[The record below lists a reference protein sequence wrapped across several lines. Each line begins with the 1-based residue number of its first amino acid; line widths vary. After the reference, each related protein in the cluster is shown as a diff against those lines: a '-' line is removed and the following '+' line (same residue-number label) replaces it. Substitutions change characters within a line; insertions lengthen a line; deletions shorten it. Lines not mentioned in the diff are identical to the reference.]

1 MNRRIHVRLNERRG
15 RGACRPTVR
24 RGYTLIELIVCIAVG
39 VVISGSAGMILWN
52 ASSQRVELSARAE
65 LHEIAAAALEKIVRH
80 VREVE
85 QDECPGNPTPCLLG
99 NAQVST
105 ATATELRFGSNGL
118 RQTGSTLEMTI
129 DNGTSWHVLVRDVSS
144 FALAYA
150 NRLGSAMTSFPL
162 SQANRE
168 DIRQVQITLALT
180 RGTQTAN
187 VRTAVYL
194 RNFMNEVMS
203 DP

>member
-1 MNRRIHVRLNERRG
+1 MNRRNFVPTNSRRI
-15 RGACRPTVR
+15 RDVNRSASR
-24 RGYTLIELIVCIAVG
+24 RGYTLIELVVCIAVG
-39 VVISGSAGMILWN
+39 VIISGSAGMILWN

-80 VREVE
+80 VREVG

-105 ATATELRFGSNGL
+105 ATATELRFGSNGF
-118 RQTGSTLEMTI
+118 RQTGSTIEMTI
-129 DNGTSWHVLVRDVSS
+129 DNGTSWHVLVRDVTS
-144 FALAYA
+144 FALAYT
-150 NRLGSAMTSFPL
+150 NRTGSAMASFPL
-162 SQANRE
+162 SQSNRE
-168 DIRQVQITLALT
+168 DIRQVQITVALT
-180 RGTQTAN
+180 RGGQTAN

>member
-1 MNRRIHVRLNERRG
+1 MSRSMGTWMKARRSPNAGH
-15 RGACRPTVR
+15 CSKR

-39 VVISGSAGMILWN
+39 VVISGSAGMVLWN

-65 LHEIAAAALEKIVRH
+65 LHEIAAAAVERIVRH
-80 VREVE
+80 AREIE
-85 QDECPGNPTPCLLG
+85 QDECSGNPTPCLLG

-105 ATATELRFGSNGL
+105 ATATELRFGSYGF
-118 RQTGSTLEMTI
+118 RQSGSTVEMTI
-129 DNGTSWHVLVRDVSS
+129 DNGTNWHVLVRDVSS

-150 NRLGSAMTSFPL
+150 NRLGSAMTTFPL
-162 SQANRE
+162 SQADRE
-168 DIRQVQITLALT
+168 DIRQVQVTLALT
-180 RGTQTAN
+180 RGGQTAN
-187 VRTAVYL
+187 VRTTVYL

>member
-1 MNRRIHVRLNERRG
+1 MNRLNRALEMARPC
-15 RGACRPTVR
+15 RGAGRFVLR
-24 RGYTLIELIVCIAVG
+24 RAYTLIELIVCIAVG
-39 VVISGSAGMILWN
+39 VIISGSAGMILWN

-105 ATATELRFGSNGL
+105 ATSTELRFGSNGF
-118 RQTGSTLEMTI
+118 RQTGSTIEMTM
-129 DNGTSWHVLVRDVSS
+129 DNGANWHVLVRDVTS
-144 FALAYA
+144 FALAYT
-150 NRLGSAMTSFPL
+150 NRLGSVMTSLPL
-162 SQANRE
+162 SQAHRE
-168 DIRQVQITLALT
+168 DIRQVQITVALT
-180 RGTQTAN
+180 RGGQTAN

>member
-1 MNRRIHVRLNERRG
+1 MNRLIRALEMARPC
-15 RGACRPTVR
+15 RGAGRFVLR
-24 RGYTLIELIVCIAVG
+24 RAYTLIELIVCIAVG
-39 VVISGSAGMILWN
+39 VIISGSAGMILWN

-105 ATATELRFGSNGL
+105 ATSTELRFGSNGF
-118 RQTGSTLEMTI
+118 RQTGSTIEMTM
-129 DNGTSWHVLVRDVSS
+129 DNGANWHVLVRDVTS
-144 FALAYA
+144 FALAYT
-150 NRLGSAMTSFPL
+150 NRLGSVMTSLPL
-162 SQANRE
+162 SQAHRE
-168 DIRQVQITLALT
+168 DIRQVQITVALT
-180 RGTQTAN
+180 RGGQTAN